1 MVLVVYSSVILLFL
15 LYFCT
20 TNHPLHLFEILF
32 VWFMIIFLHENF
44 LALFSLN
51 LKWIEPSDEPQ
62 MITSIVI
69 SRIFFT
75 PAIIIWSIG
84 CFYRIRVKS
93 VKGGFLLLILG
104 LLVGLDYAGDYYG
117 LYTFKGMKVW
127 VVIVEWSTLLLLAFI
142 IQVGYRKLIGKG
154 GHFNA

>member
-1 MVLVVYSSVILLFL
+1 MTLVVYSSVILLFL

-32 VWFMIIFLHENF
+32 VWFMIIFSHENF

-51 LKWIEPSDEPQ
+51 LKWIEPSEEPQ

-69 SRIFFT
+69 SRLFFT

-84 CFYRIRVKS
+84 RFYRIRLKS
-93 VKGGFLLLILG
+93 AKGGFLLLILG
-104 LLVGLDYAGDYYG
+104 LLVGLDYAGDYFG
-117 LYTFKGMKVW
+117 LYTFEGMKVW
-127 VVIVEWSTLLLLAFI
+127 AVILEWSTILLLAFLM
-142 IQVGYRKLIGKG
+142 QLGYRKLMRIG